1 MCLLV
6 VLKKHWEHI
15 KRSEFFFKKKK
26 EEKLAV
32 HLKLQTLLKANS
44 DHLVANLSLW
54 LMCK

>member
-15 KRSEFFFKKKK
+15 KRSEFFLKKKK